1 MVYIHKERL
10 AMENPEKREKTGILI
25 VEDSPTQAKILQ
37 HTLEKHNFE
46 VYKTKNGKEAL
57 EYLNDHEPA
66 LIISDIIMPEM
77 NGYEFCKEVKSNQRL
92 RAIPIILLTMLS
104 EPEDVIKGLESGAD
118 NFMTK
123 PYDEQALMARIHY
136 VLNNAELRESRTSE
150 MGIEIAFAGKKHLIT
165 SNRIQI
171 LDLLISTYE
180 NAIQKTR
187 ELEKTV
193 RELTHAH
200 ETIKTLKGLIP
211 ICANCKKVR
220 NDAGFWEQIEMYIRD
235 HSEAEFTHGFCP
247 DCMQKLYPKRTK

>member
-1 MVYIHKERL
+1 MKET
-10 AMENPEKREKTGILI
+10 KKVEKTSILI
-25 VEDSPTQAKILQ
+25 IEDSSTQAKILQ
-37 HTLEKHNFE
+37 HALEKNNFE

-66 LIISDIIMPEM
+66 IIISDIIMPEM
-77 NGYEFCKEVKSNQRL
+77 NGYELCKKVKSDERL
-92 RAIPIILLTMLS
+92 RTIPVMLLTMLS

-136 VLNNAELRESRTSE
+136 VLNNAELRESRPSE

-193 RELTHAH
+193 SELTHAN
-200 ETIKTLKGLIP
+200 ETIKILKGLIP

-220 NDAGFWEQIEMYIRD
+220 NDAGYWEQIEMYIRD

-247 DCMQKLYPKRTK
+247 DCMKTLYPKQAK

>member
-1 MVYIHKERL
+1 MGDAK
-10 AMENPEKREKTGILI
+10 KREKTSILI
-25 VEDSPTQAKILQ
+25 VEDSSTQAKILQ
-37 HTLEKHNFE
+37 QALEKHDFE
-46 VYKTKNGKEAL
+46 VHKTKNGKEAL
-57 EYLNDHEPA
+57 EYLNDHAPA
-66 LIISDIIMPEM
+66 IIISDIIMPEM
-77 NGYEFCKEVKSNQRL
+77 DGYEFCKKVKSDERL
-92 RAIPIILLTMLS
+92 SNIPIMLLTTLS

-123 PYDEQALMARIHY
+123 PYDEQSLMARIHY
-136 VLNNAELRESRTSE
+136 VLINAELRESRTSE
-150 MGIEIAFAGKKHLIT
+150 MGIEIAFAGKKHFIT

-193 RELTHAH
+193 KELTHAH

-211 ICANCKKVR
+211 ICASCKKVR
-220 NDAGFWEQIEMYIRD
+220 NDAGYWEQIEMYIRN

-247 DCMQKLYPKRTK
+247 DCMKTLYPKQAK